1 MSTARVLTSS
11 TKSLSERVRLSY
23 MSQTLVGTTDAPSS
37 EDGQEASRAVDVV
50 RLLGAVLAESPHNR
64 QSMVQISGAQ
74 HCRILCLL
82 QHYRAASM
90 SLHEC

>member
-1 MSTARVLTSS
+1 MLAP
-11 TKSLSERVRLSY
+11 
-23 MSQTLVGTTDAPSS
+23 TDAPSS

-74 HCRILCLL
+74 HSRHLCPL
-82 QHYRAASM
+82 
-90 SLHEC
+90 